1 MAPSAPRSKERRRCD
16 LERKLLSDTIKV
28 VGSHMSNSARRRLSK
43 LLKHKSANH
52 ASEHSFRKNDI
63 DRRRGVAE
71 LMRIRVNAGMEDHRI
86 SNEWIAIVAV
96 KTEKYAE
103 MEMTHRGWILQELE
117 ARVGESSATWI
128 LRRDQRNR
136 KAEAR
141 LLHDTLA
148 MPGVSYIPNRR
159 HAISSTIELNGG
171 MLTSGFCSVEVF
183 RWDTMAG

>member
-1 MAPSAPRSKERRRCD
+1 
-16 LERKLLSDTIKV
+16 
-28 VGSHMSNSARRRLSK
+28 
-43 LLKHKSANH
+43 
-52 ASEHSFRKNDI
+52 
-63 DRRRGVAE
+63 
-71 LMRIRVNAGMEDHRI
+71 MRIRVNAGMEDHRI